1 MLGKLTLEGSPG
13 NHLVLLEYVVIPSCN
28 ISGAWKKLIC
38 FYLDEHFIPKEVFTH
53 QHDKNKAY

>member
-28 ISGAWKKLIC
+28 ISGAWKKVNLLLLGWALYSQGS
-38 FYLDEHFIPKEVFTH
+38 FYSP
-53 QHDKNKAY
+53 AW